1 MKAADIYALSSDY
14 EGYALVL
21 GEAMAAGLAIVT
33 TDVGCVGEL
42 CFQGKHALVVTPRAE
57 EAYTAALL
65 QLVGDKNL
73 GASLVT
79 ASHTVV
85 ATLPADSTAYATAIV
100 AGWHKIVNYPA
111 AS

>member
-33 TDVGCVGEL
+33 TDVGEL